1 MGRGARIGTRPAV
14 ARASAQSQRRR
25 ATRAAQ
31 IKPERL
37 CQAQLCEV
45 IEMRIVRWT
54 PVPSLQDE
62 VSRLFGDLATRSPL
76 RGDVAPLFA
85 PPVDIHETP
94 EAFVIRIDLPGAS
107 PKDVK
112 VSLLGDTLTI
122 RGERKQELDKSNG
135 NARRLERVY
144 GTFERSFTLDS
155 EVRGDNVKATYRD
168 GVLEVQVAKA
178 EQARVRDIEVQAG

>member
-1 MGRGARIGTRPAV
+1 
-14 ARASAQSQRRR
+14 
-25 ATRAAQ
+25 
-31 IKPERL
+31 
-37 CQAQLCEV
+37 
-45 IEMRIVRWT
+45 MRIMRWT
-54 PVPSLQDE
+54 PVTPSREVFSLQDE
-62 VSRLFGDLATRSPL
+62 VNRLFGDVASRSPL

-94 EAFVIRIDLPGAS
+94 EAFVIRMDLPGVS

-122 RGERKQELDKSNG
+122 RGERKQELDESKGS
-135 NARRLERVY
+135 ARRLERVH
-144 GTFERSFTLDS
+144 GAFERSFTLDS
-155 EVRGDNVKATYRD
+155 AVRGDNVKATYRD